1 MAGDRPSRRGSRV
14 VYREAPDSDEE
25 LEIDDDTKIIL
36 IDKQDIGD
44 DSNDTDYTPGG
55 QAGVDDFPAKRVVT
69 WPPLNE
75 LQREFRQ
82 VCRLGDRVKL
92 KQFLTDRPG
101 IDLDV
106 KCHDGTTALNEAV
119 TKTAQFT
126 GIVEVLLDFGA
137 RLDVSDS
144 LGNSP
149 LHNAVLYHPSTQDTV
164 DLLLLRGA
172 DTGAKNYEEQTPV
185 TMADDKDLKE
195 VLKELKKG
203 VKKKIKAPE
212 RSREVAYSPDLRRKV
227 TNSGGLDRLRPDL
240 LVVRFN
246 NRPLPASPGLLKRRR
261 ATEDTEEGGEGSR
274 PRKRRRTD
282 GGEDEQSCERRKRIK
297 WVEKD
302 STGAPIDPQFS
313 EEEGEASEAA
323 NSVERGGSVDSSED
337 VAAYPHGYGH
347 SVSEIADI
355 PGRVAIENHDLL
367 ENDNATLAD
376 DLVSTERLEWHRSE
390 EGAQAQPQF
399 TLLRSPP
406 KADGHLKA
414 IQAGDDEK
422 VYATKDVL
430 EFSSESQE
438 DVAVSEASRDE
449 DDKSEEDDRNKL
461 MRTIRV
467 NQILRGNQTEQ
478 TAVREP
484 VTPEMLKRASEYV
497 HNNKKEDEILSKRSR
512 RDSNENMMLG
522 STKSEPLRIHMKANG
537 DDSELDSDLSQDGSA
552 PKVIKFTGGFGFF
565 VN

>member
-36 IDKQDIGD
+36 IDKQDIED

-55 QAGVDDFPAKRVVT
+55 QTGVDDFPAKRVVT

-75 LQREFRQ
+75 LQRELRQ

-106 KCHDGTTALNEAV
+106 KCQDGTTVLNEAV

-185 TMADDKDLKE
+185 AMADDKDLKE

-203 VKKKIKAPE
+203 VKKRAKGPIAPE
-212 RSREVAYSPDLRRKV
+212 RSREVAYSPDLRKKV

-261 ATEDTEEGGEGSR
+261 ATEDTEEGDEGSR

-313 EEEGEASEAA
+313 EEEGEGSETA
-323 NSVERGGSVDSSED
+323 NSVKRGRSVDSSED
-337 VAAYPHGYGH
+337 IAGYPRDCGH
-347 SVSEIADI
+347 SVSEIANL
-355 PGRVAIENHDLL
+355 PGRVASHDLL
-367 ENDNATLAD
+367 ENDNATMPD
-376 DLVSTERLEWHRSE
+376 DLVSTERLEWHCSE
-390 EGAQAQPQF
+390 KGAQAQPQF

-406 KADGHLKA
+406 KADGHLEA
-414 IQAGDDEK
+414 IQAGSNQK
-422 VYATKDVL
+422 VCAMEEELK
-430 EFSSESQE
+430 FSAVSQE
-438 DVAVSEASRDE
+438 DVDVKEASHDAI
-449 DDKSEEDDRNKL
+449 EEDDRNKL
-461 MRTIRV
+461 MRDIRV
-467 NQILRGNQTEQ
+467 NQILRDNQTEQ

-497 HNNKKEDEILSKRSR
+497 HNNKKEDEILRKRSR